1 MAVHLLDGKQPV
13 SGDLAGRKW
22 KSAIGETVSGE
33 KMIVET
39 IPSDTMAAVAF
50 AATRRCAPETI
61 LLVEDEAFV
70 RKVTAEV
77 LESAGY
83 RLVIAGDSR
92 EALAYRGHLAPVD
105 LLLADVIMPGM
116 SGCELA
122 AELTSFYPSTRV
134 LLMSGY
140 AEQLTVRE
148 LPSYGLEYLA
158 KPFSIHTLLSRVRE
172 VLDKPLDSEG
182 CSNPRSSCDNA
193 WLAEFLEESGITAPP
208 GRGFPSPHTR
218 EACRRPHNSPRPGLL

>member
-1 MAVHLLDGKQPV
+1 ML
-13 SGDLAGRKW
+13 S
-22 KSAIGETVSGE
+22 E

-39 IPSDTMAAVAF
+39 ISGDTMAAVAL
-50 AATRRCAPETI
+50 AATHRCGPETI

-83 RLVIAGDSR
+83 RLVIAADAG
-92 EALAYRGHLAPVD
+92 EALAYRGRLAPD

-116 SGCELA
+116 SGRVLA
-122 AELTSFYPSTRV
+122 VELTSFYPSTRV

-140 AEQLTVRE
+140 AEQLADHK
-148 LPSYGLEYLA
+148 LPPCGREYLA
-158 KPFSIHTLLSRVRE
+158 KPFSVHTLLSRVRE
-172 VLDKPLDSEG
+172 VLDKPVDSEG
-182 CSNPRSSCDNA
+182 CSNPRSSCDNV
-193 WLAEFLEESGITAPP
+193 WLAESHEKSGIAAPP